1 MINNLEFSRI
11 DDRLIHGQVVTQWIK
26 QYNKVQHILVV
37 DDKTAADP
45 FMGKMFS
52 YLVPSGI
59 TIENRTIDEA
69 AELLNAEGGLEKPTM
84 LIAKVPD
91 TIKALRDKGCQ
102 IDYFNIGGMGLTG
115 DRKKFFQNISMS
127 PSEEE
132 VIKSMI
138 DDGVKVEIQIIP
150 AQGCYNVADLLAK
163 EK

>member
-1 MINNLEFSRI
+1 MINNLEFTRI

-26 QYNKVQHILVV
+26 QYNKVQHILCV

-45 FMGKMFS
+45 FMQQMFS

-59 TIENRTIDEA
+59 TIENKSIDDA
-69 AELLNAEGGLEKPTM
+69 TELLKAGLPKPTM
-84 LIAKVPD
+84 MIAKVPD
-91 TIKALRDKGCQ
+91 TIKALRDKGCE
-102 IDYFNIGGMGLTG
+102 IDYFNIGGMGMSG

-127 PSEEE
+127 EHEKE
-132 VIKSMI
+132 VIRGMI
-138 DDGVKVEIQIIP
+138 DEGVKVEIQIIP